1 MAYKILVAD
10 DDPGIL
16 ELIVEY
22 LIDQPEELLYAPNG
36 QKAVEIAQEVHPDL
50 IIMDWEMPIRNGIDA
65 VRELQSKPET
75 LDIPI
80 IISTGVM
87 KEPQDLREAL
97 ESGAVDYMRKPLHPV
112 EFNARVRANLRIKSQ
127 HEQIT
132 QLLKREKAHMK
143 DSLARKD
150 RELTAAALNENKR
163 NELIEDI
170 LEKLGD
176 LMGKFNSA
184 DRAEIISL
192 RNHFKTQLNIDKSNQ
207 GFLRH
212 FEEVHPRFFDV
223 LEQEYPKITSND
235 RRICAF
241 LRINLSNKEI
251 AQLLNVESASVR
263 KSLTRLKK
271 KMDLGPEDDLREI
284 IGQISQESY

>member
-16 ELIVEY
+16 ELIMEY
-22 LIDQPEELLYAPNG
+22 LVDQPEELLYAPNG
-36 QKAVEIAQEVHPDL
+36 QKAIEIARDTIPDL
-50 IIMDWEMPIRNGIDA
+50 IIMDWEMPVLNGIEA
-65 VRELQSKPET
+65 VKALQADPT
-75 LDIPI
+75 TRNIPI

-87 KEPQDLREAL
+87 KEPKDLKQAL
-97 ESGAVDYMRKPLHPV
+97 ESGAVDYMRKPLHPI
-112 EFNARVRANLRIKSQ
+112 EFNARVRANLRIKMQ

-132 QLLKREKAHMK
+132 SLLQREKALMK
-143 DSLARKD
+143 ESIARKD

-163 NELIEDI
+163 NELIQDV

-176 LMGKFNSA
+176 LMGKYNME
-184 DRAEIISL
+184 DRAAIISL
-192 RNHFKTQLNIDKSNQ
+192 RNHFKNQLNFDKNQQ

-212 FEEVHPRFFDV
+212 FEEVHPGFFDV
-223 LEQEYPKITSND
+223 LEEKFPNITVND
-235 RRICAF
+235 RRICAY
-241 LRINLSNKEI
+241 LRIGLNNKEI

-271 KMDLGPEDDLREI
+271 KMMLGLEDDLREVI
-284 IGQISQESY
+284 AQMVF